1 MIQPPRWRSLPVFI
15 TGIAFLGSSALS
27 VMAAPR
33 GRGRPAGNPP
43 RGPVDITPRGGVDVT
58 PAAPRN
64 SPRGP
69 VDLTPRGGVDV
80 TPAAPRYRYNN
91 AIVNPR
97 WNPSLGT
104 WWWNN
109 NRPWYPNRVYWGGGF
124 WGNMASAAV
133 TGAVAGSV
141 AAEQSEPTVVVT
153 SPGGQLLSSYSLMQ
167 VPCNSANTSN
177 LVVIRGPEGSVIC
190 AQPTAT
196 VPSGVYIVDPE
207 TLSLVPQ

>member
-58 PAAPRN
+58 PAAPR
-64 SPRGP
+64 
-69 VDLTPRGGVDV
+69 
-80 TPAAPRYRYNN
+80 YRYNN

-97 WNPSLGT
+97 WNPGLGN
-104 WWWNN
+104 WWWNGS
-109 NRPWYPNRVYWGGGF
+109 RPWYPNRVYWGGGF
-124 WGNMASAAV
+124 WGGIVA
-133 TGAVAGSV
+133 GAVAGSV

-190 AQPTAT
+190 AQPTAM

>member
-1 MIQPPRWRSLPVFI
+1 MIQPPRWRSLPVILFI

-43 RGPVDITPRGGVDVT
+43 RGPVDVT

-97 WNPSLGT
+97 WNPGLGN
-104 WWWNN
+104 WWWNGS
-109 NRPWYPNRVYWGGGF
+109 RPWYPNRVYWGGGF
-124 WGNMASAAV
+124 WGSIVA
-133 TGAVAGSV
+133 GAVAGSA
-141 AAEQSEPTVVVT
+141 AAEESEPTVVVT
-153 SPGGQLLSSYSLMQ
+153 SLGGQLLSSYSLVQ
-167 VPCNSANTSN
+167 VPCHSTNTAN

>member
-1 MIQPPRWRSLPVFI
+1 MIQPPRWRSLPVILFI

-58 PAAPRN
+58 PAAPR
-64 SPRGP
+64 
-69 VDLTPRGGVDV
+69 
-80 TPAAPRYRYNN
+80 YRYNN

-97 WNPSLGT
+97 WNPGLGN
-104 WWWNN
+104 WWWNGS
-109 NRPWYPNRVYWGGGF
+109 RPWYPNRVYWGGGF

-153 SPGGQLLSSYSLMQ
+153 SPGGQLLSSYSLVQ
-167 VPCNSANTSN
+167 VPCHSTNTAN

-190 AQPTAT
+190 AQPTAM

>member
-1 MIQPPRWRSLPVFI
+1 MLWPPRCRSVPLILLV
-15 TGIAFLGSSALS
+15 TGITLLVSSDLAAL
-27 VMAAPR
+27 AAPR

-43 RGPVDITPRGGVDVT
+43 RGPVDTTPRGGVDVT
-58 PAAPRN
+58 PATPGN
-64 SPRGP
+64 P
-69 VDLTPRGGVDV
+69 PRGGVDV
-80 TPAAPRYRYNN
+80 TPTAPRYRYNN

-97 WNPSLGT
+97 WNPGLGN
-104 WWWNN
+104 WWWNG

-124 WGNMASAAV
+124 WGNIATA
-133 TGAVAGSV
+133 AVAGSV
-141 AAEQSEPTVVVT
+141 AAAQSEPTVVVT
-153 SPGGQLLSSYSLMQ
+153 SPGGQLLSSYNLVQ
-167 VPCNSANTSN
+167 VPCNSANTTN